1 MNTST
6 KQSRPDDANPLFK
19 LGSFVRKGTTGSHGQ
34 QLFLSGVGAF
44 LAQLTE
50 LLGDRHLGRVLTL
63 IIYTFV
69 PLDDCV
75 RGTQLRQ

>member
-1 MNTST
+1 MG
-6 KQSRPDDANPLFK
+6 KKAGDRIDLALIICDVELLFD
-19 LGSFVRKGTTGSHGQ
+19 RTDPRQ
-34 QLFLSGVGAF
+34 QLFLTGMGAF
-44 LAQLTE
+44 LTQLTE
-50 LLGDRHLGRVLTL
+50 LLGDRHLGRILTL